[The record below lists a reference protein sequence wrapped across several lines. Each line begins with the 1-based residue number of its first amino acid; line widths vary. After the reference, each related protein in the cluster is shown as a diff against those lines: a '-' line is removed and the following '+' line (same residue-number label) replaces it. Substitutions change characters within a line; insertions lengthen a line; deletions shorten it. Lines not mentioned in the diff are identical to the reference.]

1 MGKIL
6 KVNYPDRVVVAALY
20 DCYAE
25 QETERIDYL
34 LPFLHDL
41 VLDESEGKW
50 VESPCYIRFGG
61 EEES

>member
-20 DCYAE
+20 D
-25 QETERIDYL
+25 
-34 LPFLHDL
+34 L

-50 VESPCYIRFGG
+50 VESPCYIQTLR
-61 EEES
+61 S